1 MIPAVRVLSLDIRLL
16 FRRLGPAN
24 CLGLVASTQ

>member
-1 MIPAVRVLSLDIRLL
+1 VLSLDIRLL